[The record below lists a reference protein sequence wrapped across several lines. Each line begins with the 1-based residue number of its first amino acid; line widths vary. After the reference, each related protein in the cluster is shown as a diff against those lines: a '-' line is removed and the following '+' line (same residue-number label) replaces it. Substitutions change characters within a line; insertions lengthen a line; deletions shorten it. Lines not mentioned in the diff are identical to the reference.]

1 MCITHTVWWRQVH
14 IYTSLHRQST
24 GQSLHCVQL
33 TPESG
38 NTLHYNH
45 LFNSNVSCNNID
57 SLIDCGHR
65 SVSHHTVEV
74 RDGGVFIGVGVEQ
87 HLGVGVDGDVGLD
100 TLLVLPQELGHCLDL
115 WLGLR
120 EGSAVRVITGLGGCT
135 LLW

>member
-1 MCITHTVWWRQVH
+1 MCW
-14 IYTSLHRQST
+14 
-24 GQSLHCVQL
+24 
-33 TPESG
+33 
-38 NTLHYNH
+38 
-45 LFNSNVSCNNID
+45 NNID

-120 EGSAVRVITGLGGCT
+120 EGSAVRVITGVGGCT
-135 LLW
+135 LLWQGETTTGQVLLLTVIIQY